1 MTPCTLYTLDGI
13 KPATAT
19 RRNDTTYMI
28 RAVDGTAAIIVNQQT
43 VTRKYEQEKTPLFYA
58 C

>member
-1 MTPCTLYTLDGI
+1 MNCTLYTLDGI

-28 RAVDGTAAIIVNQQT
+28 RAVDGTAAIIVNAQVVQS
-43 VTRKYEQEKTPLFYA
+43 KYEQETMPVFYA

>member
-1 MTPCTLYTLDGI
+1 MTPCNLYTLDGI

-19 RRNDTTYMI
+19 RRDDKTYFI
-28 RAVDGTAAIIVNQQT
+28 RAVDGTAAIIVNAPT
-43 VTRKYEQEKTPLFYA
+43 VESRLQDKNPTFYA

>member
-19 RRNDTTYMI
+19 RRNDTTYFI
-28 RAVDGTAAIIVNQQT
+28 RAVDGTAAIIVNAPT
-43 VTRKYEQEKTPLFYA
+43 VERKYQEDKTPLFYA